1 MNNLDFL
8 KFMDM
13 LEDKGVDVFDAELSI
28 KHKNG
33 RQEICIK
40 GNPLSVLGAAEE
52 LAAKAINSACDKAPL
67 SREDAYMVFCENLKG
82 LLKLQGSKRKE

>member
-28 KHKNG
+28 KRKSG
-33 RQEICIK
+33 GQEICIK
-40 GNPLSVLGAAEE
+40 GNPLFVLWAAEE
-52 LAAKAINSACDKAPL
+52 LAAKAINSACSKTPL
-67 SREDAYMVFCENLKG
+67 SREGAYMDFCENLKG

>member
-28 KHKNG
+28 KRKSGKQEAYING
-33 RQEICIK
+33 SA
-40 GNPLSVLGAAEE
+40 LSVLVAAEE
-52 LAAKAINSACDKAPL
+52 LAAKVINSACDKTPL
-67 SREDAYMVFCENLKG
+67 SKKDAYMVFCDNLKG

>member
-28 KHKNG
+28 K
-33 RQEICIK
+33 
-40 GNPLSVLGAAEE
+40 
-52 LAAKAINSACDKAPL
+52 
-67 SREDAYMVFCENLKG
+67 
-82 LLKLQGSKRKE
+82 RKSGGQ

>member
-28 KHKNG
+28 KRKSG
-33 RQEICIK
+33 GQEICIK
-40 GNPLSVLGAAEE
+40 GNPLSVLWAAEE
-52 LAAKAINSACDKAPL
+52 LAANAINSACDKTPL
-67 SREDAYMVFCENLKG
+67 SKKDAYMVFCDNLKG

>member
-52 LAAKAINSACDKAPL
+52 LAAKAINSACGKTPL